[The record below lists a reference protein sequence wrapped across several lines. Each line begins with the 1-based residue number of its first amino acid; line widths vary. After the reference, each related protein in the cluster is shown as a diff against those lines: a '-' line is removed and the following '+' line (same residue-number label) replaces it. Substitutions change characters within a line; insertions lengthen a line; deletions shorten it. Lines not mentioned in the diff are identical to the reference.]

1 MAREKKLSKLIEI
14 KGEVGDFKYPE
25 IPHPTQEQKY
35 SQELYGTRTENRKN
49 IETAVA
55 T

>member
-14 KGEVGDFKYPE
+14 KGVVGYIKYAE
-25 IPHPTQEQKY
+25 IPHPTEEQKY
-35 SQELYGTRTENRKN
+35 SQELYGTRTENKKN
-49 IETAVA
+49 IETVVA